1 MKAIRRHI
9 KRIAGVLLCLFALLV
24 AYGAYS
30 LTTYGNRWFASN
42 VNTYVRQQKQHATA
56 GSIYDRSGMLLAATG
71 ETGRLYAE
79 DVNIR
84 KAMVHVL
91 GDEKSNVSNGV
102 ESFMSVHLYGFRASF
117 MDRARAYFA
126 GEKLRGDDVVL
137 TADAALSAYISAVF
151 PEGKAGA
158 VVVMNYKT
166 GEVLGELSFPQF
178 DPMQVT
184 QQTKDDPQKPFYNRA
199 VQGLYAPG
207 STYKI
212 VTAASALNTL
222 DGAQTRSFQCTGLY
236 QIGEHF
242 ITDAGTVLAEN
253 KVTSHGQLTL
263 KRAFQV
269 SCNNTFAQIALEIG
283 DENLKLTSEAMG
295 FNDNFLFRDLVVEN
309 SSYPLKN
316 RTTKEI
322 AWTGAGQSELLCTPM
337 HMCMITSSVANGGVM
352 MEPMLLHSVLSP
364 EGEVRTAFAPRVY
377 QTVMTAE
384 TAAALKDYMR
394 SVVTGGTGTRADIA
408 SVSVCGKTGSAEKD
422 GQEETD
428 AWFVGFLDEEEAP
441 YALSV
446 VVENAGGGGSVAAPV
461 ARQIFEYLLSGR

>member
-9 KRIAGVLLCLFALLV
+9 KRIAGVLLALFVLLV

-30 LTTYGNRWFASN
+30 LTTHGNRWFASN
-42 VNTYVRQQKQHATA
+42 VNTYVRQQKQHVEA
-56 GSIYDRSGMLLAATG
+56 GSVYDRNGYLLASTG
-71 ETGRLYAE
+71 GNGRLYAE
-79 DVNIR
+79 DVRVRN
-84 KAMVHVL
+84 AMVHVL
-91 GDEKSNVSNGV
+91 GDEKNNVSNGV

-117 MDRARAYFA
+117 RDRAKAYFA
-126 GEKLRGDDVVL
+126 GERLRGDDVVL
-137 TADAALSAYISAVF
+137 TVDADLSAYISSVF
-151 PEGKAGA
+151 PEGEAGA

-184 QQTKDDPQKPFYNRA
+184 QSTKDDPQKPFFNRA

-212 VTAASALNTL
+212 VTAASALNNLTS
-222 DGAQTRSFQCTGLY
+222 AQTRSFQCTGLY

-253 KVTSHGQLTL
+253 KVTSHGQLNL

-269 SCNNTFAQIALEIG
+269 SCNNSFAQIALEIG

-322 AWTGAGQSELLCTPM
+322 AWTGAGQSELLVTPM
-337 HMCMITSSVANGGVM
+337 HMCMITSAVANGGVM
-352 MEPMLLHSVLSP
+352 MEPMLLKSVAAP
-364 EGEVRTAFAPRVY
+364 DGEVRASYAPRAY
-377 QTVMTAE
+377 ETVMTAE
-384 TAAALKDYMR
+384 TSAVLKDYMR
-394 SVVTGGTGTRADIA
+394 SVVTGGTGTRADIPGIA
-408 SVSVCGKTGSAEKD
+408 VCGKTGSAEKD
-422 GQEETD
+422 GQEDTD
-428 AWFVGFLDEEEAP
+428 AWFVGFLDRQDTP
-441 YALSV
+441 YALSI

-461 ARQIFEYLLSGR
+461 ARQIFEYMLSGR